1 MSCGLRF
8 RPQQHIHSPGPGIA
22 YARIREKGRGCFK
35 ISMYIPPATIS
46 ARTNTLELIS
56 SDQLALLSRRGE
68 ALARW
73 V

>member
-46 ARTNTLELIS
+46 ARTNSTYL
-56 SDQLALLSRRGE
+56 DQSTKLFRKHQADVIQQST
-68 ALARW
+68 
-73 V
+73 